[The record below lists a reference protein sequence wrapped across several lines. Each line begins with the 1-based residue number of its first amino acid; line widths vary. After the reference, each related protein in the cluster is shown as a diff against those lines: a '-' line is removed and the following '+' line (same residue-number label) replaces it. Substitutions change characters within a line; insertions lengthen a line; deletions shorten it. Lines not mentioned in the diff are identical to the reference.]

1 MTQELRYALRV
12 LLKSPTFTIVAIA
25 TLALGI
31 GANTAVLSLVNGL
44 LIKPL
49 PYHAPQKLVLLFE
62 QFKAQGLDRI
72 PVSPPE
78 FLDYK
83 RQTTC
88 FDGLAVFDYGGFNL
102 TGGDVPERVAGSLV
116 SPNVFQLLGVEPI
129 KGRVFAESEG
139 ESGRDNVIVI
149 SARLWQRRFN
159 SDPQLVGKQLSVN
172 GRSFTVVGIMP
183 AKFEFPL
190 PLFNLGAGQFG
201 DQVDLWKP
209 VAFTPEE
216 MKNRGSRSYGVM
228 GRLRDGVTVPQAQA
242 QLDAAVRIFKK
253 QYPNNYDSGDS
264 FGATIYPL
272 HEQVIGG
279 MRSALWILLGAV
291 GLVLLIACANLTT
304 MLLARAG
311 TREREMAIRVALGA
325 GRFRLLRQ
333 LLTES
338 VLLSLLGGF
347 AGIVLAIW
355 GLDLLRALGAQ
366 TIPRLQEV
374 TLDRTVLLLTFA
386 VSVATGII
394 FGLVPALVSTE
405 PGLTEA
411 LKEGGR
417 GSSEGR
423 RRNRLRN
430 GLVIAEMTL
439 AFLLLIAAGLLLKS
453 FVRLQ
458 NVDPGFNPHQV
469 LTMDLWLPDTKYP
482 RGKPVSN
489 FLSEVRRRVAVLPGV
504 QNAALVDI
512 LPLSGSK
519 SDSSFAIEGRAS
531 DVTPDEQIRT
541 VSPDYFRV
549 LQTPLLRGR
558 FFTDAD
564 TADAPPVA
572 IINQTLAKR
581 YWPNENAVGKRITF
595 DDPKKN
601 PKWVTVVGIVGN
613 IRDSSLDE
621 PAPPEYYLPHQQYP
635 YRFMTLAVRS
645 PQDPRALA
653 AAIRGEVLA
662 LDPDEPISKIRTL
675 DAVVAD
681 SVAPRRLAVV
691 MVGVFAGIA
700 LLLATVG
707 IYGVMAFLVAQRTH
721 EIGVRMALGAQ
732 AKNILNLV
740 LGHALKLVSI
750 GVAAGLIAALLTTR
764 VLQSLLYSV
773 GAFDVA
779 TFLTALFVLAPAA
792 LLASYIPARR
802 ATRADP
808 MIALGRG

>member
-1 MTQELRYALRV
+1 
-12 LLKSPTFTIVAIA
+12 
-25 TLALGI
+25 
-31 GANTAVLSLVNGL
+31 
-44 LIKPL
+44 
-49 PYHAPQKLVLLFE
+49 
-62 QFKAQGLDRI
+62 
-72 PVSPPE
+72 
-78 FLDYK
+78 
-83 RQTTC
+83 
-88 FDGLAVFDYGGFNL
+88 
-102 TGGDVPERVAGSLV
+102 
-116 SPNVFQLLGVEPI
+116 
-129 KGRVFAESEG
+129 
-139 ESGRDNVIVI
+139 
-149 SARLWQRRFN
+149 
-159 SDPQLVGKQLSVN
+159 
-172 GRSFTVVGIMP
+172 MP

-209 VAFTPEE
+209 VAFTSDE
-216 MKNRGSRSYGVM
+216 MKNRGSRSYGVI

-242 QLDAAVRIFKK
+242 QLNAAVGIFKK

-279 MRSALWILLGAV
+279 MRDALWILLGAV

-311 TREREMAIRVALGA
+311 AREREMAIRLALGA

-338 VLLSLLGGF
+338 VLLSLFGGF

-355 GLDLLRALGAQ
+355 GLDLLRAIGAQ

-374 TLDRTVLLLTFA
+374 TFDRTVLLLTFA
-386 VSVATGII
+386 VSVATGIL
-394 FGLVPALVSTE
+394 FGLVPALASAKPE
-405 PGLTEA
+405 LTEA

-417 GSSEGR
+417 GSTEGQ

-439 AFLLLIAAGLLLKS
+439 AFVLLIAAGLLLKS

-469 LTMDLWLPDTKYP
+469 LTMDLWLPDTKYS

-489 FLSEVRRRVAVLPGV
+489 FLAEVQRRVAVLPGV
-504 QNAALVDI
+504 QSAALADI

-519 SDSSFAIEGRAS
+519 SDSSFAIEGSVS
-531 DVTPDEQIRT
+531 DVMPDEQIRT

-572 IINQTLAKR
+572 IINQALAKR

-595 DDPKKN
+595 DNPKKN
-601 PKWVTVVGIVGN
+601 PKWVTVVGIIGD

-621 PAPPEYYLPHQQYP
+621 PAPLEYYLPHQQRP
-635 YRFMTLAVRS
+635 YRFMTLAVRTS
-645 PQDPRALA
+645 QDPRALA
-653 AAIRGEVLA
+653 ATIRGEVSA
-662 LDPDEPISKIRTL
+662 LDPDEPVSKIRTL

-773 GAFDVA
+773 GAFDIA
-779 TFLTALFVLAPAA
+779 TFLTVLFVLAPAA

>member
-1 MTQELRYALRV
+1 
-12 LLKSPTFTIVAIA
+12 
-25 TLALGI
+25 
-31 GANTAVLSLVNGL
+31 
-44 LIKPL
+44 
-49 PYHAPQKLVLLFE
+49 
-62 QFKAQGLDRI
+62 
-72 PVSPPE
+72 
-78 FLDYK
+78 
-83 RQTTC
+83 
-88 FDGLAVFDYGGFNL
+88 
-102 TGGDVPERVAGSLV
+102 
-116 SPNVFQLLGVEPI
+116 
-129 KGRVFAESEG
+129 
-139 ESGRDNVIVI
+139 VI

-374 TLDRTVLLLTFA
+374 TFDRTVLLLTFA

-394 FGLVPALVSTE
+394 FGLVPALASAKPE
-405 PGLTEA
+405 LTEA

-439 AFLLLIAAGLLLKS
+439 AFVLLIAAGLLLKS

-489 FLSEVRRRVAVLPGV
+489 FLAEVQRRVAALPGV

-519 SDSSFAIEGRAS
+519 SDSSFRIEGRAS

-549 LQTPLLRGR
+549 LQMPLLRGR

-572 IINQTLAKR
+572 IINQALAKR
-581 YWPNENAVGKRITF
+581 YWLNENAVGKRITF

-601 PKWVTVVGIVGN
+601 PKWITVVGIVGD

-645 PQDPRALA
+645 LQDPRALA
-653 AAIRGEVLA
+653 ATIRREVLA
-662 LDPDEPISKIRTL
+662 LDPDEPISKIRAL

-691 MVGVFAGIA
+691 MVSVFAGIA

-732 AKNILNLV
+732 AKSILNLV

-779 TFLTALFVLAPAA
+779 TFLTVLFVLAPAA